1 MKPPKK
7 LWVFPGQ
14 GSQFKGMGA
23 GLFERYPKLVAQA
36 DAIVGCSLREL
47 CLEDPRRLLAQ
58 TQYTQPALFVVSAL
72 TLLQRR
78 ERGDAAG
85 VASYAGHSLGEFNAL
100 FAAGAFDFETGV
112 AIVAR
117 RGQLMA
123 QAPRGAMA
131 AVIGLAED
139 RVRALLAGSVFGG
152 IDVANVNSAL
162 QTVLSGPVD
171 EIEACEPMFVAA
183 GARYVRINV
192 SAAFHSRWMQPVEEA
207 FAGFVAG
214 VDLRPLQAE
223 VISNVSAQPYP
234 ATGYAPLLV
243 QQITR
248 PVRWYESMSR
258 QLVQHELQLEEI
270 GPGDVLT
277 HLQFKIAQQPM
288 PLREAVPSRGAGAAP
303 GGRPRTVFMY
313 SGQGSQYF
321 GMGRE
326 LYQHEPAFR
335 DAMDDCAA
343 RVKALNGR
351 DLVAEL
357 YDPARRHDELDELAL
372 SHPALFSIGHALTR
386 LLAQRGVEP
395 DAVLGYS
402 LGEYV
407 AAVTAGVLSLAD
419 ALTAVVTQ
427 SRLIGQLA
435 GGGGMLSVLAPASHV
450 ERHPA
455 LYAGTTLASDNFEQN
470 FVVSGAKPV
479 LAALKRQL
487 DDAGIVSVQ
496 LPVAHAFHSAA
507 MEPIHAPFGA
517 LLQGLRFGAP
527 RLPFYSAACA
537 GRAAAIDAPHWW
549 RVARQPVRFR
559 QTVDAAIADGPC
571 RFIDL
576 GPSGTLATF
585 IKHGYG
591 GRVPQ
596 APAINQFGRNLQSV
610 AKLLTDLGR

>member
-1 MKPPKK
+1 MKTTKK
-7 LWVFPGQ
+7 VWVFPGQ

-78 ERGDAAG
+78 EREGTDG
-85 VASYAGHSLGEFNAL
+85 VGYAGHSLGEFNAL

-112 AIVAR
+112 ALVAR

-131 AVIGLAED
+131 AVIGLGEA
-139 RVRALLAGSVFGG
+139 RVRALLAGSPYAG

-162 QTVLSGPVD
+162 QAVISGPVD
-171 EIEACEPMFVAA
+171 EIEACEPLFVAA

-192 SAAFHSRWMQPVEEA
+192 SAAFHSRYMQPVEEA
-207 FAGFVAG
+207 FAAHVAG
-214 VDLRPLQAE
+214 IDFRPLQAE
-223 VISNVSAQPYP
+223 VISNVTAQPYP
-234 ATGYAPLLV
+234 ATNYTPLLV
-243 QQITR
+243 HQITR

-258 QLVQHELQLEEI
+258 LLARHEVQLEEI

-277 HLQFKIAQQPM
+277 HLQFKIAQAPM
-288 PLREAVPSRGAGAAP
+288 PLPAPTPAAGA
-303 GGRPRTVFMY
+303 RPRTVFMY
-313 SGQGSQYF
+313 SGQGSQYY

-326 LYQHEPAFR
+326 LYEHEPAFR

-343 RVKALNGR
+343 RVRALNGR
-351 DLVAEL
+351 DIVAEL
-357 YDPARRHDELDELAL
+357 YDPARRHDDLDDLSL
-372 SHPALFSIGHALTR
+372 SHPALFSIGHALTQ
-386 LLAQRGVEP
+386 LLAQRGVQP

-407 AAVTAGVLSLAD
+407 AAVVAGVLSLDD
-419 ALTAVVTQ
+419 ALAAVVTQ
-427 SRLIGQLA
+427 ARLVGELA

-450 ERHPA
+450 ARHPA

-470 FVVSGAKPV
+470 FVVSGGKPA

-487 DDAGIVSVQ
+487 DEAGIVSVV
-496 LPVAHAFHSAA
+496 LPVAHAFHSEA
-507 MEPIHAPFGA
+507 MTPIRAPFA
-517 LLQGLRFGAP
+517 AFAQGLRFGPA
-527 RLPFYSAACA
+527 RLPFYSAACGGLA
-537 GRAAAIDAPHWW
+537 GPIDAQHYW
-549 RVARQPVRFR
+549 RVAREPANFR
-559 QTVDAAIADGPC
+559 QTVDAVLADGPC
-571 RFIDL
+571 RFVDL

-591 GRVPQ
+591 GRVVQ
-596 APAINQFGRNLQSV
+596 APAINQFGRNLQSL
-610 AKLLTDLGR
+610 ARLLSDLGRWA